1 MKKIAL
7 SAAIA
12 LIPFTTVFAK
22 TSYIVKLKDNAPES
36 MAAMLTNDQT
46 TAKNIPVKF
55 GRFIKLESDAP
66 VAEMIQLPENVSE
79 IEYIEP
85 SQTYYPIDFHQGE
98 QVDIMDSQYGSQW
111 GLKNT
116 GRNSGGWWSRGK
128 AGEDINAEKAWTVTK
143 GSRAIKVAVID
154 TGVDYNHPDLKDQMW
169 TNTAELNGQ
178 PGVDDDGNGYVDD
191 IHGYDFQNKDGDP
204 MDDHNHG
211 THCAGVIGA
220 SHNSIGIKGVMADV
234 EIVAIKFLSAR
245 GGTTEDAILSVQYAI
260 DVGVDVMSNSWG
272 GGGFSQAL
280 KDAIIAANNAG
291 IVFVAA
297 AGNSNSDNDARPTYP
312 TNYEV
317 DNVIA
322 VGSHTGKGTR
332 SSFSNYGAKTV
343 HVMAPG
349 SGILS
354 TVRGGKYANMSG
366 TSMACPHVSGIAGL
380 LLSVEPNL
388 TPAEVRDRMV
398 NTAKGSSSLKS
409 TSLGGRI
416 DAYEMLITK

>member
-1 MKKIAL
+1 MKKIAFG
-7 SAAIA
+7 AALA
-12 LIPFTTVFAK
+12 LIPLTNVFAK
-22 TSYIVKLKDNAPES
+22 QTYIVKLKDNAPES
-36 MAAMLTNDQT
+36 MVSMFNNANTKAQ
-46 TAKNIPVKF
+46 NIPVSF

-66 VAEMIQLPENVSE
+66 AAELIQLPESFHE

-85 SQTYYPIDFHQGE
+85 SQTYYPIEHTQGKE
-98 QVDIMDSQYGSQW
+98 IDMMSENFDKQW
-111 GLKNT
+111 GLKND
-116 GRNSGGWWSRGK
+116 GKNSGSWWSRGK
-128 AGEDINAEKAWTVTK
+128 AGEDINAEKAWSVSK
-143 GSRAIKVAVID
+143 GSRTVKVAVID
-154 TGVDYNHPDLKDQMW
+154 TGVDYNHPELKDQMW

-220 SHNSIGIKGVMADV
+220 AHNGQGIRGVMADV
-234 EIVAIKFLSAR
+234 EIVAIKFLSAS

-260 DVGVDVMSNSWG
+260 DIGVDVMSNSWG

-280 KDAIIAANNAG
+280 KDAIEAADKAG

-297 AGNSNSDNDARPTYP
+297 AGNSNSNNDSKPTYP
-312 TNYEV
+312 TNYEL
-317 DNVIA
+317 DNVIS

-332 SSFSNYGAKTV
+332 SSFSNYGSETV
-343 HVMAPG
+343 HVFAPG
-349 SGILS
+349 SDIYS
-354 TVRGGKYANMSG
+354 TVRNGRYASMSG

-388 TPAEVRDRMV
+388 TPAEVRARMV
-398 NTAKGSSSLKS
+398 SSAKNTGSLKTYS
-409 TSLGGRI
+409 QGGRI
-416 DAYEMLITK
+416 DAYQTLMP